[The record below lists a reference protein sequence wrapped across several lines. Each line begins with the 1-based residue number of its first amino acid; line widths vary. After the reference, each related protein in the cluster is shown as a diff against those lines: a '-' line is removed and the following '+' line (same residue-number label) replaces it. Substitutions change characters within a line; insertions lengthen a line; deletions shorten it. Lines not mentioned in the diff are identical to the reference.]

1 MRCVARQAALVRLH
15 RSMLEDKRP
24 HGVCMAFG
32 ADGELSGSG
41 AHLAAGL
48 SAMRVMAVA
57 ALDQSDIDAV
67 PVRPGELGSLRS
79 MAAVA
84 QCGLRLDQ
92 QKIDILGM
100 VRTMTRGATD
110 TVREVCRVG
119 KVLRLQAGL
128 MALCANGRG
137 FGRTQVLEAD
147 DLGYIAAAIHVRLAW
162 TVARLAAMLV
172 AFQKRRVGRT
182 GKVLVPD
189 FLVAGL
195 ANIRV
200 RITGRLG
207 IRNQGGSLRLGR
219 FLLRFVRTSP
229 KCAADAKEC

>member
-1 MRCVARQAALVRLH
+1 
-15 RSMLEDKRP
+15 
-24 HGVCMAFG
+24 
-32 ADGELSGSG
+32 
-41 AHLAAGL
+41 
-48 SAMRVMAVA
+48 
-57 ALDQSDIDAV
+57 
-67 PVRPGELGSLRS
+67 
-79 MAAVA
+79 
-84 QCGLRLDQ
+84 
-92 QKIDILGM
+92 
-100 VRTMTRGATD
+100 
-110 TVREVCRVG
+110 
-119 KVLRLQAGL
+119 

-219 FLLRFVRTSP
+219 FLLRFVPTCTPGWRRETEFRFAIRLP
-229 KCAADAKEC
+229 DTLLLAQVKHKHA